1 MIKRQLKER
10 LLRAAQQYPVVT
22 LTGPRQ
28 SGKTTL
34 IKDTFPTYRYVSLE
48 DPDRRREAL
57 EDPRDFLERYNEK
70 VIFDEA
76 QKVPE
81 LFSYIQTL
89 VDEKDSHGRFI
100 LSGSQNF
107 LLSKAISQSLA
118 GRCAVLHLLPFSS
131 SELGSTS
138 PLHFETLSDPSYIET
153 LLEKSARPVRQH
165 PPSLQQGF
173 YPRIH
178 DKKLNP
184 TEWLSHY
191 FQTYLERDV
200 RELLNVGDLETFGR
214 FVRLCAGR
222 SGQLLNLSALGNDCG
237 ISYKTANR
245 WLSVLEAS
253 FLVLRLRPYHK
264 NFSKRLIKSPKLYFL
279 DTGLLCWLLN
289 IHNDDQLAL
298 HHARGAIFESFV
310 ISECQKYLFN
320 TGAPAQMYFWR
331 ESNGIEVDLLIESSS
346 GITPIEIKSGK
357 TIATDFFKNLK
368 KWRETANAT
377 EQPAALIYAGK
388 EMYRRQNTLII
399 PATAV

>member
-1 MIKRQLKER
+1 MIKN
-10 LLRAAQQYPVVT
+10 A
-22 LTGPRQ
+22 
-28 SGKTTL
+28 
-34 IKDTFPTYRYVSLE
+34 FPNYRYVSLE

-57 EDPRDFLERYNEK
+57 EDPRDFLERYDQQ

-76 QKVPE
+76 QKAPE

-89 VDEKDSHGRFI
+89 VDEEDTPGRYI

-118 GRCAVLHLLPFSS
+118 GRCAILHLLPFSS
-131 SELGSTS
+131 SELEQTL
-138 PLHFETLSDPSYIET
+138 PLQFDALSDPSYTEP
-153 LLEKSARPVRQH
+153 LLKKTHTSSRSPRPSIH
-165 PPSLQQGF
+165 QGF

-178 DKKLNP
+178 DKNLNP

-264 NFSKRLIKSPKLYFL
+264 NFSKRLIKSTKLYFL

-289 IHNDDQLAL
+289 IHTADQLAL

-310 ISECQKYLFN
+310 VSECQKYLFN

-331 ESNGIEVDLLIESSS
+331 ESNGTEIDLLIESSA

-357 TIATDFFKNLK
+357 TIASDFFKNLK
-368 KWRETANAT
+368 KWRETAHSP
-377 EQPAALIYAGK
+377 QQLGGLIYAGN
-388 EMYRRQNTLII
+388 EMYKRQNTLII
-399 PATAV
+399 PAAAL